1 MAQGFLGLVPAHWW
15 VRLGSG
21 SSGGQSQ
28 VLRQLCAL
36 GVLKQQTC
44 WWVELY
50 LCSTSRLVWGV
61 PALEPKGW
69 WVGLC
74 SSANELEE
82 GFQTGTCQH
91 QCPRG
96 GTGSPK
102 CLLPVSVLSV
112 NSSCL
117 LILQNAHQDR
127 QMGLT

>member
-44 WWVELY
+44 WWVGLY

-112 NSSCL
+112 NYSCL
-117 LILQNAHQDR
+117 LLLQNAHQDR